1 MAETASYY
9 RYWGKAKPEA
19 GNGPAYHLLPYHCL
33 DVAAV
38 GSLWLA
44 PDTAVCKQLAMRL
57 QVEREWLQR
66 WFTFCLVLHDLGKFA
81 RAFQG
86 LRTDL
91 SDGLVKSNPRMT
103 YSERHDSLGF
113 ALWRDVLQEKLAQ
126 HLQPVQATWINKI
139 DPWLEVV
146 TGHHGMPPKLD
157 SFRLGNFFEAD
168 DEQAAFVFV
177 QHLLDCFLAD
187 FDFQPLADKNLYKR
201 LKPLSWQ
208 FAGIAVLADWLGSN
222 QEHFTYCA
230 KPMPLTEY
238 WQNFALPKA
247 KQVLAGLPK
256 PPVAGKFEA
265 VQTLFPFIQ
274 QPTPLQRYAAEEPLT
289 DQPQFFILE
298 DVTGAGKTEAALI
311 LTQRLIAKGLADG
324 LYIGLPTMATANAMY
339 QRLGKVYRSFYETG
353 EQPSLLL
360 AHGARELSQAF
371 RDSVL
376 LAEQANLDTDYQNG
390 RLEEDQELSA
400 TAYCNAWLADSRKK
414 ALLADVGVG
423 TLDQALL
430 AVLPARHQSLRLL
443 GLGRKVLL
451 VDEVHAYDSYM
462 RELLSALLEAHA
474 RQGGS
479 AILLSATLPQT
490 MRESLTAAFHHGLGL
505 EAPNLAHPAAYPLAT
520 HTPAPKAGIPAKT
533 EPSPAGRGQGE
544 GIKINALPYSDPH
557 APTFP
562 HQRNGRLQQ
571 LPATMETPIDT
582 RAEVE
587 RTVHVQRLDSE
598 EQIIAKIRHRAEQG
612 QCVCWIRNT
621 VKSARQAYQTLLN
634 RGVPAERLNLFHSR
648 FAMIDR
654 QTIENRTLQTFG
666 ELSGHDNRKGQILI
680 ATQVVEQSLDL
691 DFDVLIS
698 DLAPIDL
705 LIQRAGRLRR
715 HVRDALGD
723 RLREPGAEDGRDAPV
738 FYLYAPTPSDDANAA
753 WLKPDHAGTQAV
765 YPHVGQLWLSARL
778 LADKGGFAMPEDA
791 RELIEGVYADEA
803 QARIPLALQEASF
816 DAEGKTMVQRSMADL
831 NVLKLDKGYTRKS
844 GDWDEETKIPTRLSE
859 EESVSVALALLV
871 DGELKP
877 YADVERFA
885 WALSTI
891 KLPEREWKKVSRQIP
906 DELKQQIETLKSEQK
921 ALRWLE
927 VLPLLHGQN
936 LYSATDGFSADALAE

>member
-1 MAETASYY
+1 MKPSYFQ
-9 RYWGKAKPEA
+9 YWGKTKPEA
-19 GNGPAYHLLPYHCL
+19 DIGPAYHLLPYHCL

-38 GSLWLA
+38 GWFWLA
-44 PDTAVCKQLAMRL
+44 PDTPVCKQLAMRL
-57 QVEREWLQR
+57 QVEPEWLQR
-66 WFTFCLVLHDLGKFA
+66 WFTFSLVLHDLGKFA

-91 SDGLVKSNPRMT
+91 SDELVKPNSRMT

-113 ALWRDVLQEKLAQ
+113 ALWRDVLQDKLAQ
-126 HLQPVQATWINKI
+126 HFPANELAWIRKI
-139 DPWLEVV
+139 DPWLEIV
-146 TGHHGMPPKLD
+146 TGHHGIPPKLD

-168 DEQAAFVFV
+168 DEQAAIAFT
-177 QHLLDCFLAD
+177 QHLLDYFLAD

-222 QEHFTYCA
+222 QDHFAYCT
-230 KPMPLTEY
+230 KPILLGEY

-247 KQVLAGLPK
+247 KQALAGLPK
-256 PPVAGKFEA
+256 PPVAGKFET

-274 QPTPLQRYAAEEPLT
+274 KPTPLQQYAADEPLI
-289 DQPQFFILE
+289 DQPQLFILE

-311 LTQRLIAKGLADG
+311 LTQRLIAQGFADG
-324 LYIGLPTMATANAMY
+324 LYTGLPTMATANAMY
-339 QRLGKVYRSFYETG
+339 QRLGKVYRSFYESG
-353 EQPSLLL
+353 EQPSLVL

-371 RDSVL
+371 RESVV
-376 LAEQANLDTDYQNG
+376 LAEQANIDVDYQSG
-390 RLEEDQELSA
+390 RFEEDQELSA

-462 RELLSALLEAHA
+462 QKLLATLLEAHA

-490 MRESLTAAFHHGLGL
+490 MRETLTAAFHRGLGL
-505 EAPNLAHPAAYPLAT
+505 EAPSLVYPAAYPLAT
-520 HTPAPKAGIPAKT
+520 HTPA
-533 EPSPAGRGQGE
+533 
-544 GIKINALPYSDPH
+544 
-557 APTFP
+557 
-562 HQRNGRLQQ
+562 
-571 LPATMETPIDT
+571 ATLEKPIAA
-582 RAEVE
+582 RAEVK
-587 RTVHVQRLDSE
+587 RTVRVQRLDSE
-598 EQIIAKIRHRAEQG
+598 DQIIAKIRQSVEQG

-621 VKSARQAYQTLLN
+621 VKSACQTYQNLLSD
-634 RGVPAERLNLFHSR
+634 GVPADCLSLFHSR

-654 QTIENRTLQTFG
+654 QAVENRTLQNFG
-666 ELSGHDNRKGQILI
+666 EQSGHDQRKGQILI

-715 HVRDALGD
+715 HIRDAQGN
-723 RLREPGAEDGRDAPV
+723 RLRQSGAEDGRGEPL
-738 FYLYAPTPSDDANAA
+738 FYLYAPMPSEDANAD

-765 YPHVGQLWLSARL
+765 YPHVGQLWLSVRL
-778 LADKGGFAMPEDA
+778 LEDKGRFAMPDDA

-816 DAEGKTMVQRSMADL
+816 DAEGKAMVQRSMADL
-831 NVLKLDKGYTRKS
+831 NGLKLDKGYTRKS
-844 GDWDEETKIPTRLSE
+844 GDWDEETRIPTRLSD
-859 EESVSVALALLV
+859 EESISVALAVLV
-871 DGELKP
+871 DGQFKP
-877 YADVERFA
+877 YADVERYA

-891 KLPEREWKKVSRQIP
+891 KLPEREWKKASGQIP
-906 DELKQQIETLKSEQK
+906 DELKQKIENLKQDYQ
-921 ALRWLE
+921 ALHWLE
-927 VLPLLHGQN
+927 LFPLTTDTQHF
-936 LYSATDGFSADALAE
+936 YSAEGGWQNNKGENA

>member
-1 MAETASYY
+1 MTASYFH
-9 RYWGKAKPEA
+9 YWGKAKPETEA
-19 GNGPAYHLLPYHCL
+19 GPAYHLLPYHCL

-44 PDTAVCKQLAMRL
+44 ANTPVCKQLATRL
-57 QVEREWLQR
+57 QVEPEWLQS

-86 LRTDL
+86 LRTGL
-91 SDGLVKSNPRMT
+91 SDDLVKTNPRMT
-103 YSERHDSLGF
+103 YAERHDSLGF

-126 HLQPVQATWINKI
+126 HLQADQAAWINKI
-139 DPWLEVV
+139 DPWLEIV

-177 QHLLDCFLAD
+177 QHLLEYFLAD
-187 FDFQPLADKNLYKR
+187 FDFQPIADKNLNKR

-208 FAGIAVLADWLGSN
+208 LAGIAVLADWLGSN
-222 QEHFTYCA
+222 QEHFAYCS
-230 KPMPLTEY
+230 KPMPLAEY
-238 WQNFALPKA
+238 WQNFALPNTEQA
-247 KQVLAGLPK
+247 LAGLPK
-256 PPVAGKFEA
+256 PPVAGKFET

-311 LTQRLIAKGLADG
+311 LTQRLIAKGLAGG

-339 QRLGKVYRSFYETG
+339 QRLGKVYRNFYQTG
-353 EQPSLLL
+353 EQPSLVL

-371 RDSVL
+371 RDSVV
-376 LAEQANLDTDYQNG
+376 LAEQANIDVDYQNG

-443 GLGRKVLL
+443 GLSRKVLL

-462 RELLSALLEAHA
+462 QKLLAALLEAHA

-490 MRESLTAAFHHGLGL
+490 MRENLTASFHRGLGL
-505 EAPNLAHPAAYPLAT
+505 EAPSLAYPAAYPLAT
-520 HTPAPKAGIPAKT
+520 HTPAP
-533 EPSPAGRGQGE
+533 
-544 GIKINALPYSDPH
+544 AL
-557 APTFP
+557 
-562 HQRNGRLQQ
+562 
-571 LPATMETPIDT
+571 ETPIDT
-582 RAEVE
+582 RAEVK

-598 EQIIAKIRHRAEQG
+598 EQIITKIRHCAEQG
-612 QCVCWIRNT
+612 HCVCWIRNT
-621 VKSARQAYQTLLN
+621 VKSACQTYQSLL
-634 RGVPAERLNLFHSR
+634 GSGFPADRLALFHSR

-654 QTIENRTLQTFG
+654 QAIENRTLQTFG
-666 ELSGHDNRKGQILI
+666 EPSGHDTRKGQILI

-715 HVRDALGD
+715 HIRDALGN
-723 RLREPGAEDGRDAPV
+723 RRREQGSEDGRGDPV
-738 FYLYAPTPSDDANAA
+738 FYLYAPTPSEDANAA
-753 WLKPDHAGTQAV
+753 WLKQDHAGTQAV
-765 YPHVGQLWLSARL
+765 YPHIGQLWLSVRL
-778 LADKGGFAMPEDA
+778 LEDKGGFAMPDDA
-791 RELIEGVYADEA
+791 RELIEGVYSEEA

-816 DAEGKTMVQRSMADL
+816 DAEGKTMVKRSMADL
-831 NVLKLDKGYTRKS
+831 NGLKLDKGYTRKS
-844 GDWDEETKIPTRLSE
+844 GDWDEETRIPTRLSE
-859 EESVSVALALLV
+859 EDSVAVALALLV
-871 DGELKP
+871 DGQLKP
-877 YADVERFA
+877 YADVERYA

-891 KLPEREWKKVSRQIP
+891 KLPEREWKKVSRQISE
-906 DELKQQIETLKSEQK
+906 DFKQPIDTLKNDQK

-927 VLPLLHGQN
+927 VLPLIDGQS
-936 LYSATDGFSADALAE
+936 LYSAKLGFVGEVPADAGNV

>member
-1 MAETASYY
+1 MTASYFQ
-9 RYWGKAKPEA
+9 YWGKAKPETET
-19 GNGPAYHLLPYHCL
+19 GPASHLLPYHCL

-38 GSLWLA
+38 GWSWLA
-44 PDTAVCKQLAMRL
+44 PETPVCKQLAVKL
-57 QVEREWLQR
+57 QVEPNWLQR
-66 WFTFCLVLHDLGKFA
+66 WFTFCLALHDLGKFA

-86 LRTDL
+86 LRTNL
-91 SDGLVKSNPRMT
+91 SGDLVKPNPRMT

-113 ALWRDVLQEKLAQ
+113 ALWRDFLQEKLAQ
-126 HLQPVQATWINKI
+126 NFPPEHAAWINKI
-139 DPWLEVV
+139 DSWLEIV

-157 SFRLGNFFEAD
+157 SFRLRNFFEAN
-168 DEQAAFVFV
+168 DELAALAFV
-177 QHLLDCFLAD
+177 QDMIDCLLSGFEFHSLT
-187 FDFQPLADKNLYKR
+187 DKNLSKR
-201 LKPLSWQ
+201 LKPMSWQ
-208 FAGIAVLADWLGSN
+208 LAGIAVIADWLGSN
-222 QEHFTYCA
+222 QEYFGYCDQ
-230 KPMPLTEY
+230 PMKLAGY
-238 WQNFALPKA
+238 WENIALVKAEQALANLPKS
-247 KQVLAGLPK
+247 
-256 PPVAGKFEA
+256 PVAGQFDS

-274 QPTPLQRYAAEEPLT
+274 QPTPLQRYAVEEPFT
-289 DQPQFFILE
+289 DQPQLFILE

-339 QRLGKVYRSFYETG
+339 QRLGKVYRSFYQTG
-353 EQPSLLL
+353 EQPSLVL

-371 RDSVL
+371 RDSVV
-376 LAEQANLDTDYQNG
+376 LAEQANIDVDYQSG

-462 RELLSALLEAHA
+462 QKLLATLLEAHA

-490 MRESLTAAFHHGLGL
+490 MRENLTVSFHRGLGL
-505 EAPNLAHPAAYPLAT
+505 EGPSLAYPAAYPLAT
-520 HTPAPKAGIPAKT
+520 HAPAP
-533 EPSPAGRGQGE
+533 
-544 GIKINALPYSDPH
+544 AL
-557 APTFP
+557 
-562 HQRNGRLQQ
+562 
-571 LPATMETPIDT
+571 ETPIDT
-582 RAEVE
+582 RTEVK

-598 EQIIAKIRHRAEQG
+598 DQIIAKIRQSIEQG
-612 QCVCWIRNT
+612 HCVCWIRNT
-621 VKSARQAYQTLLN
+621 VKSACQTYQTLLSSGFSAN
-634 RGVPAERLNLFHSR
+634 LVALFHSR

-654 QTIENRTLQTFG
+654 QAIENRTLQTFG
-666 ELSGHDNRKGQILI
+666 EPSGHDTRKGQILI

-715 HVRDALGD
+715 HIRDALGS
-723 RLREPGAEDGRDAPV
+723 RLREQGSEDGRGEPV
-738 FYLYAPTPSDDANAA
+738 FYLYAPMPSDDANVA

-765 YPHVGQLWLSARL
+765 YPHIGQLWLSVRL
-778 LADKGGFAMPEDA
+778 LEDKGGFAMPDDA
-791 RELIEGVYADEA
+791 RELIEGVYSEEA

-831 NVLKLDKGYTRKS
+831 NGLKLEKGYTRKS
-844 GDWDEETKIPTRLSE
+844 GDWDEETRIPTRLSE
-859 EESVSVALALLV
+859 EDSVAVALALLV
-871 DGELKP
+871 DGQLKP
-877 YADVERFA
+877 YADVDRYA

-906 DELKQQIETLKSEQK
+906 DDLKPQIEALKNEQK

-927 VLPLLHGQN
+927 VLPLIEGQSP
-936 LYSATDGFSADALAE
+936 YSAKLGFVGEVPASAGNV

>member
-1 MAETASYY
+1 VTASYFQ
-9 RYWGKAKPEA
+9 YWGKAKPESDD
-19 GNGPAYHLLPYHCL
+19 GPAYHLLPYHCL

-44 PDTAVCKQLAMRL
+44 PNTAVCKQLAMRL
-57 QVEREWLQR
+57 QVEPEWLQR

-91 SDGLVKSNPRMT
+91 SDGLVKPNPRMT

-126 HLQPVQATWINKI
+126 HLQPVQATCINKI
-139 DPWLEVV
+139 DPWLEIV

-247 KQVLAGLPK
+247 KQALAGLPK

-274 QPTPLQRYAAEEPLT
+274 QPTPLQRYAAEEPLA

-339 QRLGKVYRSFYETG
+339 QRLGKVYRSFYEVG
-353 EQPSLLL
+353 EQPSLVL

-490 MRESLTAAFHHGLGL
+490 MRETLTAAFHRGLGL
-505 EAPNLAHPAAYPLAT
+505 EAPNLAYPAAYPLAT
-520 HTPAPKAGIPAKT
+520 HTPAQNLEK
-533 EPSPAGRGQGE
+533 
-544 GIKINALPYSDPH
+544 
-557 APTFP
+557 
-562 HQRNGRLQQ
+562 
-571 LPATMETPIDT
+571 PIDT
-582 RAEVE
+582 RAEVK

-598 EQIIAKIRHRAEQG
+598 EQIIAKIRQSAEQG
-612 QCVCWIRNT
+612 LCVCWIRNT
-621 VKSARQAYQTLLN
+621 VKSARQAYQTLLSQ
-634 RGVPAERLNLFHSR
+634 GVAAERLSLFHSR

-654 QTIENRTLQTFG
+654 QVIENRTLQTFG
-666 ELSGHDNRKGQILI
+666 EQSGHDQRNGQILI

-705 LIQRAGRLRR
+705 LIQRAGRLCR
-715 HVRDALGD
+715 HVRDALGN
-723 RLREPGAEDGRDAPV
+723 RLCEQGAEDRRGAPV

-778 LADKGGFAMPEDA
+778 LADKGGFAMPDDA

-803 QARIPLALQEASF
+803 QARIPLALEEASF
-816 DAEGKTMVQRSMADL
+816 DAEGKTMVQKSMATLNGLDL
-831 NVLKLDKGYTRKS
+831 GKGYTRKS
-844 GDWDEETKIPTRLSE
+844 GDWDEETRIPTRLTE
-859 EESVSVALALLV
+859 EESISVALAVLV
-871 DGELKP
+871 DGQLKP
-877 YADVERFA
+877 YADVERYA

-891 KLPEREWKKVSRQIP
+891 KLPEREWKKVSLQIP
-906 DELKQQIETLKSEQK
+906 EDLKPQIEALKNEQK

-927 VLPLLHGQN
+927 VLPLVDGQS
-936 LYSATDGFSADALAE
+936 LYSATDGFVGEVPAGAGNE